1 MVLVY
6 VHIMT
11 KKVGIVKCEILEGSV
26 GDACCRL
33 GWQEMVVD
41 GCLGVLVFVC
51 VCVCVERMKWFV
63 MILWMVEL

>member
-1 MVLVY
+1 MALVY

-51 VCVCVERMKWFV
+51 VCVCVCGAYEVVCDDFV
-63 MILWMVEL
+63 DG